1 MPLLA
6 RIPFDGVAGE
16 FSVEYP
22 QALQNTSL
30 SRALFEE
37 QMHTINKLVRSK
49 FPSKAPWVIPVLL
62 LIVLW
67 GFVFPFTSPR
77 STWAIVCS
85 CLTVACFIIVAFQQR
100 AVHLNY
106 LNLLEAELQKL
117 SAECESSTGVWMDLR
132 GDPNATSAQAKFG
145 SPSKLTIAYFSG
157 EDDDDDIHL
166 EDYNAM
172 MEYDPTI
179 ESQEEIHNVNP
190 MYSPYGNPHGPLP
203 AYNFVS
209 SPGQHQ
215 DAYHRNPLSAEAP
228 PLLEQEQEMREL
240 QPRGS
245 FVDISRDIE
254 VGGKESL
261 PPLPPPPPSQPQH
274 PSSTLPALQSL
285 RTLASSVS
293 RPTPGSDIHQPQQRP
308 PQLPPLNPATSNR
321 TQMPT
326 LPPLR
331 K

>member
-1 MPLLA
+1 MQREHPILS
-6 RIPFDGVAGE
+6 E
-16 FSVEYP
+16 FLNDE
-22 QALQNTSL
+22 SL
-30 SRALFEE
+30 
-37 QMHTINKLVRSK
+37 
-49 FPSKAPWVIPVLL
+49 
-62 LIVLW
+62 
-67 GFVFPFTSPR
+67 
-77 STWAIVCS
+77 C
-85 CLTVACFIIVAFQQR
+85 
-100 AVHLNY
+100 
-106 LNLLEAELQKL
+106 
-117 SAECESSTGVWMDLR
+117 
-132 GDPNATSAQAKFG
+132 
-145 SPSKLTIAYFSG
+145 
-157 EDDDDDIHL
+157 DI
-166 EDYNAM
+166 M
-172 MEYDPTI
+172 
-179 ESQEEIHNVNP
+179 Q
-190 MYSPYGNPHGPLP
+190 PLP

-293 RPTPGSDIHQPQQRP
+293 RPTPGSDIHQVLSSLCLSLPLFPLAVCAFFQGAVQPSCGDDSISMLLPAVQPQQRP